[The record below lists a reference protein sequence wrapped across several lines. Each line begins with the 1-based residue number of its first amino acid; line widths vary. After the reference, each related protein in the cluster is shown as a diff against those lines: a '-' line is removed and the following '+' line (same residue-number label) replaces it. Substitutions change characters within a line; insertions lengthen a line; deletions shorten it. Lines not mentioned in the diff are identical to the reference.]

1 MKPVIRVVLAL
12 VITATIAACGGGGT
26 PSVAATKVSADAT
39 EFAFTPAALEATAGQ
54 ALEVTLVNKGTIEH
68 DFSIDALGLKVYAAV
83 GKTATGT
90 TDKALTAGTYEFYCS
105 IAGHKE
111 AGMHGT
117 LTVK

>member
-1 MKPVIRVVLAL
+1 MKQLVRVVLAL
-12 VITATIAACGGGGT
+12 ALTASLAACGGGAT
-26 PSVAATKVSADAT
+26 PSVAATKVSAEAV

-54 ALEVTLVNKGTIEH
+54 VLEVTLVNKGTIEH
-68 DFSIDALGLKVYAAV
+68 DFSIDSLGLKVYAAV
-83 GKTATGT
+83 GKTTTGT

-105 IAGHKE
+105 IAGHRE

>member
-1 MKPVIRVVLAL
+1 MHSLTRILLA
-12 VITATIAACGGGGT
+12 IAVAGLLAGCGGGT
-26 PSVAATKVSADAT
+26 PTPAPATKVSVDAA
-39 EFAFTPAALEATAGQ
+39 EFAFTPPTLEVTAGQ

-68 DFSIDALGLKVYAAV
+68 DFTIDSVGLKVHAAV
-83 GKTATGT
+83 GKTVTGT
-90 TDKALTAGTYEFYCS
+90 TDKALAAGTYEFYCS